1 MLVLC
6 GLLAGL
12 PLHCGGNYIHNTS
25 KMNKT
30 ITENSVISLMQR
42 NYGNETIAQRCEKLQ
57 EEVSELNEAFMN
69 NHTTEQIKGEIAD
82 VYSVI
87 IDIADRYNLHLY
99 DVSRMTIKKHKE
111 RGKG

>member
-1 MLVLC
+1 MR
-6 GLLAGL
+6 
-12 PLHCGGNYIHNTS
+12 CGGNYIHNTN

-42 NYGNETIAQRCEKLQ
+42 NYGNETIAQRFEKLQ
-57 EEVSELNEAFMN
+57 EEVSELIEAVSES
-69 NHTTEQIKGEIAD
+69 HTAEQIKGEIAD

-87 IDIADRYNLHLY
+87 IDIADRYNLHMD
-99 DVSRMTIKKHKE
+99 DVARMTIKKHKE

>member
-1 MLVLC
+1 MAYT
-6 GLLAGL
+6 GKSI
-12 PLHCGGNYIHNTS
+12 NDTEQ
-25 KMNKT
+25 MNKT

-42 NYGNETIAQRCEKLQ
+42 NYGKESIAQRCEKLQ
-57 EEVSELNEAFMN
+57 EEVSELIEAVSES
-69 NHTTEQIKGEIAD
+69 HTTEQIKGKIAD

-99 DVSRMTIKKHKE
+99 DAARMTIKKHKE